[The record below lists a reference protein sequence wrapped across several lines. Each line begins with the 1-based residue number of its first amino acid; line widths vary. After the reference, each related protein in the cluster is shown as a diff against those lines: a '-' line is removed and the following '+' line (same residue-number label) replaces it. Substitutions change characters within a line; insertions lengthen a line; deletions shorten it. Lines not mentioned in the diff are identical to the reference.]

1 MDLLKL
7 ATQHFISKLGAG
19 AGGNTL
25 NEGAVASAL
34 GSLLGSGD
42 GNIDLGSI
50 ISKLDGGG
58 LASLAQSWL
67 GDGANAGIS
76 AQQIL
81 SLFGDSQV
89 SDFASKLNLDKSTAT
104 DGLAGMLPDLID
116 SNSTGGSLLDAVGG
130 GGGLLGMASK
140 FLK

>member
-7 ATQHFISKLGAG
+7 ATQHFISKLGANGG
-19 AGGNTL
+19 AL
-25 NEGAVASAL
+25 NEGTVASAL
-34 GSLLGSGD
+34 GGLLGSSD
-42 GNIDLGSI
+42 GKIDLGSI

-67 GDGANAGIS
+67 GDGANSGIS

-81 SLFGDSQV
+81 ALFGDSQIG
-89 SDFASKLNLDKSTAT
+89 DFASQLNLDKSTAT
-104 DGLAGMLPDLID
+104 DGLAGMLPELID
-116 SNSTGGSLLDAVGG
+116 SNSKGGNLLDAVGG
-130 GGGLLGMASK
+130 AGGLLGMASK

>member
-7 ATQHFISKLGAG
+7 ATQHFIGKLGANC
-19 AGGNTL
+19 GGL
-25 NEGAVASAL
+25 NEGAVSSAL
-34 GSLLGSGD
+34 GGLLGSGD

-50 ISKLDGGG
+50 ISKLDGGR

-67 GDGANAGIS
+67 GDGANDGIS

-81 SLFGDSQV
+81 SLFGDPHIG
-89 SDFASKLNLDKSTAT
+89 DFASELNLDRSTAT
-104 DGLAGMLPDLID
+104 DGPASMLPELID
-116 SNSTGGSLLDAVGG
+116 GNSKGRNLLDAVGD